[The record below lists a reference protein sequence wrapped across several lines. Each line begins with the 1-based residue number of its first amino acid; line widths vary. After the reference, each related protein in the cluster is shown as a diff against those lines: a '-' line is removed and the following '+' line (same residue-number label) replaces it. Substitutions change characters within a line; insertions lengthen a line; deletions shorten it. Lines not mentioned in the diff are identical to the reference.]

1 LRELGLAWDRIVKL
15 EKLGADNSAE
25 MPRQT
30 RRRPT
35 FAARTLVLAAASV
48 ALSGAAAE
56 SPVPQPFPT
65 PFKVI
70 AHRGAS
76 AYAPENTLPAY
87 ARALEL
93 GAVDVELDVQL
104 SKDDVVIL
112 FHDSKLADKTGSP
125 GRVRDYA
132 AAQLLEMDIGTW
144 FDRTHPDVEEKF
156 AGTKLNSLAALFDAF
171 GDQFHF
177 HIELKSRDAELA
189 RLALEQVRAYRLE
202 GIVRFTSFHFEQARR
217 AREIAPQIPTG
228 LLVRDAKR
236 LRQKANVAKDAP
248 LLPLQKTWVDRAVAA
263 GFDQVGFPAEDLS
276 TELVAYAVRKG
287 LEIRAWR
294 IQSDL
299 DMRRAIRLGAYGMT
313 TNWPD
318 RLIREL
324 LEHKRGH
331 KDHHGSGSRPRT
343 R

>member
-1 LRELGLAWDRIVKL
+1 MKL
-15 EKLGADNSAE
+15 KKLGTDNSPE
-25 MPRQT
+25 MARQT

-35 FAARTLVLAAASV
+35 LATHTLVLAATSV
-48 ALSGAAAE
+48 ALSGAATGGL
-56 SPVPQPFPT
+56 VPQPFPT

-125 GRVRDYA
+125 GRVRDYD

-144 FDRTHPDVEEKF
+144 FDRTHPEVEEKF

-177 HIELKSRDAELA
+177 HIELKSQDAELA
-189 RLALEQVRAYRLE
+189 RFTLEQVRAYRLE
-202 GIVRFTSFHFEQARR
+202 EIVRFTSFHFEQAQR

-236 LRQKANVAKDAP
+236 LRQKANVTKDAP
-248 LLPLQKTWVDRAVAA
+248 LLPLQKRWIDRAVAA
-263 GFDQVGFPAEDLS
+263 GFDQVSFPAEDLS
-276 TELVAYAVRKG
+276 TELVAYAVQKG

-294 IQSDL
+294 IRSDA
-299 DMRRAIRLGAYGMT
+299 DMRHAIRMGAYGMT

-331 KDHHGSGSRPRT
+331 KNHYGSASRAPT